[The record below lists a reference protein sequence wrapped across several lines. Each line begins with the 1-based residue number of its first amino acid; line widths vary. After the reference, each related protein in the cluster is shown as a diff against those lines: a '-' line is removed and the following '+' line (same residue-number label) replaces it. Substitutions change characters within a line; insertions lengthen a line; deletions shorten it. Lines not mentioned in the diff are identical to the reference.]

1 MQKPKLKILSIDGG
15 GIRGVIPCTILAFI
29 ESQIGS
35 LSSTFDLIAGTST
48 GGIISLGLATE
59 NPETYEPFS
68 AEEMLGLYK
77 ENGEIIFGKRPD
89 NLWTKL
95 LSKTALKDLVQKPY
109 TSEGIEGVL
118 AKYFGEK
125 RLKDCKTDVFIT
137 SHDLTSN
144 RPFYFTSRVGRKK
157 EEENYLLREAAR
169 ATSAAPTYFEPIF
182 TKFKEDDDLALIDGG
197 VLANN
202 PAVLAYSEGKEIFK
216 NKTSGEKLFEPDVAP
231 SDSDFP
237 FYMLSLGTGHIQKT
251 ISGKDAQQWGTL
263 QWVQPLLTDIFMQ
276 SVSESTHYTMQHL
289 LPHYTDGTPRYQ
301 RIELNIPEELGQM
314 DNPKNIDAL
323 VKIAKEYINTH
334 QKELLNICDLLS

>member
-68 AEEMLGLYK
+68 AEEMLELYK
-77 ENGEIIFGKRPD
+77 ANGETIFGKRPS

-95 LSKTALKDLVQKPY
+95 LSKTALKDLIQKPY
-109 TSEGIEGVL
+109 TSQGIESVL
-118 AKYFGEK
+118 AKYFGDK
-125 RLKDCKTDVFIT
+125 RLKDCKTNVFIT

-144 RPFYFTSRVGRKK
+144 RPFYFTSRVARKKK
-157 EEENYLLREAAR
+157 EEDYLLREVAR

-216 NKTSGEKLFEPDVAP
+216 HKTSGEKLFEPDVAP

-251 ISGKDAQQWGTL
+251 ISGKDAQKWGTL

-289 LPHYTDGTPRYQ
+289 LPPYTDGTPRYQ

-314 DNPKNIDAL
+314 DNPKNIEAL
-323 VKIAKEYINTH
+323 IKLAKEYIKTH
-334 QKELLNICDLLS
+334 ERELLTICDLLS